1 MAINFLTGIDLAGD
15 LNLSQSELQNAAIQN
30 LASAPSNPVAGQ
42 IYYNTASNTVFVW
55 AVTGWKS
62 IQGDI
67 TDVATSTPDQI
78 TITNPGGPIPSFAI
92 ETAAVADGVTA
103 LVTGQGVFD
112 YVAGISSGVVSV
124 STGDSNTITVA
135 GTAAN
140 PTVAANT
147 AAIANGGLNLATAD
161 QIHTFVT
168 GFGYTTNVGTVTD
181 VNAGDGIQ
189 VAATGA
195 NPTTVLPTINIRY
208 TGTSNYIK
216 TRGLATPITTSL
228 IPFSNASDSVQSVA
242 LEDVPMAALTAVKN
256 YVDTAVAG
264 ASSFQGG
271 YNAATNTPDLDVN
284 PAAGTVLQGFQWA
297 VTADG
302 LFFTEQVRVGDLV
315 IADID
320 NPSTLADWTTIQSNV
335 DLATT
340 TVAGIASFSADNFAV
355 SAAGAVTIKNNG
367 VILGTET
374 VGNYVEDITASTGL
388 LGSVASEGA
397 NATLSLDLAAIA
409 AGTTAPN
416 FVMTGAN
423 TGDESFLATIAE
435 SAVLLNSPVT
445 YAATITGN
453 ANVVHNLGTRDV
465 IVQLYDTVT
474 HDTVFADVDRAS
486 TSTVGVSFGS
496 TPTNSIRVLVQKIG

>member
-1 MAINFLTGIDLAGD
+1 MDFLNNIDL
-15 LNLSQSELQNAAIQN
+15 NKNELQNAAIQN

-42 IYYNTASNTVFVW
+42 LYYNTASNTVFVW

-62 IQGDI
+62 IRGDI
-67 TDVATSTPDQI
+67 TDVATSTPDQL

-92 ETAAVADGVTA
+92 ATSAVADGVTA

-112 YVAGISSGVVSV
+112 YVDSLSSGVISV
-124 STGDSNTITVA
+124 STGDTNTITVA
-135 GTAAN
+135 GTASN

-168 GFGYTTNVGTVTD
+168 GFGYTTNVGTVTSVTSGTGISITGTATVVPA
-181 VNAGDGIQ
+181 VN
-189 VAATGA
+189 
-195 NPTTVLPTINIRY
+195 LRY

-228 IPFSNASDSVQSVA
+228 IPFSDASDNVQSVA
-242 LEDVPMAALTAVKN
+242 LEDVPMSALTAVKN

-284 PAAGTVLQGFQWA
+284 PATGSILQGFQWA

-302 LFFTEQVRVGDLV
+302 MFFTEQVRVGDLV

-320 NPSTLADWTTIQSNV
+320 NPSSLADWTTIQSNV

-340 TVAGIASFSADNFAV
+340 TVAGIASFSSSNFAV

-374 VGNYVEDITASTGL
+374 VGNYVEDITTAAGL

-397 NATLSLDLAAIA
+397 SATLSLDLGAIA
-409 AGTTAPN
+409 AGTSAPN
-416 FVMTGAN
+416 FVMTGN
-423 TGDESFLATIAE
+423 STGDESFLATIAE

-474 HDTVFADVDRAS
+474 HDTVYADVDRAL
-486 TSTVGVSFGS
+486 TSTVGISFGS